1 MTSVK
6 PGPCENN
13 AREAIEKHDTPPK
26 GNNPKAGE
34 EFTDAIDDNV
44 KAADREKLAPVV
56 AAIRHA
62 ENGSNGPPPA
72 GRPHEEY
79 GILHDKTTHPNCSRC
94 PGHAPDT
101 YRGQAGWCAAT
112 VQKNY
117 DRYKNAGGDPND
129 MKAYLKFLGARY
141 CPVDADND
149 RPCELDPCPS
159 GIPQP
164 HGINAHWLGN
174 VSKYHKRIIDK
185 GNCN

>member
-6 PGPCENN
+6 PGPCATK

-62 ENGSNGPPPA
+62 ENGRNGPPPA
-72 GRPHEEY
+72 GNPHEEY
-79 GILHDKTTHPNCSRC
+79 GVLHDKCDRC
-94 PGHAPDT
+94 PGHAPDD

-112 VQKNY
+112 VQKNF
-117 DRYKNAGGDPND
+117 DRYKNKGGDPDD

-174 VSKYHKRIIDK
+174 VSKYYKRITKD
-185 GNCN
+185 C